1 MSFRVIKDGQD
12 PLTKPAFDYVTSLGV
27 PGTLITRIELDSP
40 HGDVQKV
47 RVTLMVDTKE
57 PKPVGFEVP

>member
-1 MSFRVIKDGQD
+1 VSVRIVKDGQD
-12 PLTKPAFDYVTSLGV
+12 PLTKPALDYVTGLGV
-27 PGTLITRIELDSP
+27 PANLIRRIELDSP
-40 HGDVQKV
+40 HGDVQTV